1 MNTMKTYSLSFAQG
15 EDRVAGLMNSLK
27 VGVVLQ
33 GPGTEVLFCNEAAL
47 EMLGLS
53 EDELYGRTLLPPS
66 WDVIQEDGKP
76 FLKQE
81 RPAPKAIRT
90 KKPVENIVMGIFRPA
105 TSDRIWLLVNA
116 IPVLDKKG
124 DVREVICSFSDI
136 TERKISEE
144 KLRWLYRDLEVRA
157 FELATSNTDLEKFV
171 KVATHDLQ
179 EPLRRITGFVQ
190 LLEKKFGNQLDDQSR
205 EYIKHAVDGAARMKK
220 LIIDLLEYA
229 RFSSSREHFT
239 ATDMNEVVGKVK
251 AALSEQLN
259 EAGAE
264 LVYGPLPVIFSDTI
278 LITQLIEN
286 LLGNALKYRSAQPL
300 RVHITCTEE
309 TGQFRFSVADNGIG
323 IAAGYT
329 DKVFNLFQRLHNNES
344 YEGTG
349 VGLAICQK
357 IVRIHQGMI
366 GVDSRPGKG
375 SNFWFTIPK
384 LKIRDHEEL

>member
-1 MNTMKTYSLSFAQG
+1 
-15 EDRVAGLMNSLK
+15 MNSLK

-33 GPGTEVLFCNEAAL
+33 GPDAEVLFCNEAAL

-53 EDELYGRTLLPPS
+53 RDELYGRTSLPPS
-66 WDVIQEDGKP
+66 WEVKKEDGKP
-76 FLKQE
+76 FPRQE
-81 RPAPKAIRT
+81 HPGPKAART
-90 KKPVENIVMGIFRPA
+90 KKPVENIVMGIYRPV
-105 TSDRIWLLVNA
+105 TGDHIWLLVNA
-116 IPVLDKKG
+116 IPVLDKNG
-124 DVREVICSFSDI
+124 ELREVICSFSDI

-144 KLRWLYRDLEVRA
+144 KLRSLYNDLEARA
-157 FELATSNTDLEKFV
+157 FELATSNADLEKFV
-171 KVATHDLQ
+171 YVATHDLQ

-190 LLEKKFGNQLDDQSR
+190 LLGKKFGKQLDEQSG
-205 EYIKHAVDGAARMKK
+205 EYIRHAVDGSARMKK
-220 LIIDLLEYA
+220 LILDLLEYA

-239 ATDMNEVVGKVK
+239 ATNMNEVAGKVK
-251 AALSEQLN
+251 AALSEQMA

-264 LVYGPLPVIFSDTI
+264 LLFDPLPVIFSDTR

-286 LLGNALKYRSAQPL
+286 LVGNALKYRSAEPL
-300 RVHITCTEE
+300 LVRITCTEE

-323 IAAGYT
+323 IAAGYAE
-329 DKVFNLFQRLHNNES
+329 KVFDLFQRLHNNES

-366 GVDSRPGKG
+366 GVESLPGKG

-384 LKIRDHEEL
+384 PKTRDHEEL